1 MSALDDADP
10 AALRMVHRLSSVLAD
25 YPEILGPELTYR
37 LADLR
42 KRIED
47 VAGEVPP
54 PQTGDTGIYRL
65 TSGSNWDDPG
75 SQT

>member
-1 MSALDDADP
+1 MSLNDADP
-10 AALRMVHRLSSVLAD
+10 SDLRLVHRLSWKLAED

-47 VAGEVPP
+47 VVGEVPP
-54 PQTGDTGIYRL
+54 PQVTDTGIL
-65 TSGSNWDDPG
+65 QLDSGSNWSD
-75 SQT
+75 